1 MQGQRGERR
10 NVVGD
15 DPDAICMQR
24 PKEHCRKNCLRSIET
39 GSGASQ
45 PPTQGGIHERCH
57 EALSEDGKMILLI
70 NRTSIGREGAS

>member
-24 PKEHCRKNCLRSIET
+24 PKEHCKKNCLRST
-39 GSGASQ
+39 GSAALQ
-45 PPTQGGIHERCH
+45 PPTQGGIYERCH

-70 NRTSIGREGAS
+70 NRTSIGAS